1 MSQLPQIGEYQP
13 RVSAEADFPLPQMRP
28 SGVGAGISAVGDALQ
43 RIQDQNAAVQAT
55 KVLATAQSD
64 WMTNFEQRK
73 QSTQAGA
80 PNFTPDLMKEYQA
93 YSAKALQQAPGGEA
107 KRFLQERLLSFG
119 TELQQRALQYEAG
132 ERTSNNENIA
142 KSSVDAAGNEVMSN
156 PSAFA
161 PRLAERRA
169 LIDAMPFTPEVKR
182 RLTDYAQKS
191 LSKFAVIGQ
200 INSDPYATMAQ
211 LASPNPTDLAIR
223 ALDPEVR
230 MQLFEHA
237 DAMTRQR
244 LADAEHLQTMQDRQL
259 KLLQQDTAKSGDQ
272 LLSKLQLS
280 ARWIEANRGNL
291 DEQDYRY
298 FYNALNG
305 DEAAARREKSDPTVY
320 ADLIERAHNGE
331 DVRSEARTAMVNKR
345 ITVASYDKIFSEA
358 NQARPSWFKRG
369 TEFIATSA
377 AVSQLNPDPAAAQ
390 RKAAMLDDWQEW
402 ADRNPKAT
410 DEQARTAY
418 TKLVHEYAIIDT
430 TGLTL
435 TMRAPSY
442 LVGSRNQPNI
452 EATEAATVQALDH
465 GEIDSQEFARQA
477 QLIKQWREALQ
488 RAAPKLAVEGSH

>member
-13 RVSAEADFPLPQMRP
+13 RVSSETNVPIPQMRP
-28 SGVGAGISAVGDALQ
+28 SNVGEGIATVGEALQ
-43 RIQDQNAAVQAT
+43 KIQDQNEATQAT
-55 KVLATAQSD
+55 KLLATAQSD
-64 WMTNFEQRK
+64 WLTSLEQRK
-73 QSTQAGA
+73 TTAQPGA
-80 PNFTPDLMKEYQA
+80 PDFTPSLMKDYGEYT
-93 YSAKALQQAPGGEA
+93 AKMLQQAPRGDA

-119 TELQQRALQYEAG
+119 TELQQRGLQYEAG

-156 PSAFA
+156 PSVFA

-182 RLTDYAQKS
+182 QLTDYAQKS

-200 INSDPYATMAQ
+200 INANPYATMAQ
-211 LASPNPTDLAIR
+211 LASDNPTDLAIR

-230 MQLFEHA
+230 MQLFDHA

-244 LADAEHLQTMQDRQL
+244 LADAERLQTMQDRQK
-259 KLLQQDTAKSGDQ
+259 KLTEQDTAKTGDQ
-272 LLSKLQLS
+272 LLSTLKLS
-280 ARWIEANRGNL
+280 ASWIEANRDAL
-291 DEQDYRY
+291 DPADYRY

-305 DEAAARREKSDPTVY
+305 DEAASRREKSDPTVY

-331 DVRSEARTAMVNKR
+331 DVRSEARAAMVNKR
-345 ITVASYDKIFSEA
+345 ITIASYDKIFSEA

-390 RKAAMLDDWQEW
+390 RKATMLDDWQEW
-402 ADRNPKAT
+402 ADRNPKAS

-442 LVGSRNQPNI
+442 LVGSRNAPNI
-452 EATEAATVQALDH
+452 DATEAATVQALDH
-465 GEIDSQEFARQA
+465 GEIDAQEFARQA

-488 RAAPKLAVEGSH
+488 RAATKPAAEATH